1 MNKLL
6 FILVAIYLVG
16 DPTLSLLEGF
26 SGAKEY
32 IAAAVFAFIT
42 VPWVVSQFDN

>member
-6 FILVAIYLVG
+6 IILFVLYLVG
-16 DPTLSLLEGF
+16 DPSLSLLDVF
-26 SGAKEY
+26 SDAKEY
-32 IAAAVFAFIT
+32 IAAAVFAFLT